1 MKMSP
6 QSVLAKS
13 FHSGSPVLPVAV
25 LLTSIF
31 ILPPALKNY
40 LAASADAKVTV
51 LTNEMLLAPAPRP
64 PVKLLV
70 PVQPVN
76 CVPLATALP
85 RLLKQLVTSVF
96 NADNID
102 TVLPVTGAVL
112 AVIAVP

>member
-1 MKMSP
+1 
-6 QSVLAKS
+6 
-13 FHSGSPVLPVAV
+13 
-25 LLTSIF
+25 LT
-31 ILPPALKNY
+31 LPPALKKY
-40 LAASADAKVTV
+40 LAALADAKVTV
-51 LTNEMLLAPAPRP
+51 LTNEILQAPAPRP

-70 PVQPVN
+70 PVYAVN

-85 RLLKQLVTSVF
+85 RLLKQLVMSVF